1 MSVKVEGVAK
11 NFGSFSALD
20 GVDLDIDRGEIFSI
34 VGPSGSGKTT
44 LLRVIAGLEVQD
56 RGHVYISGRQVDDLD
71 PAKRN
76 VGMVFQNYAL
86 YPNKSVYENIAS
98 PLFAKGVQR
107 SEAARMVTEIASKLD
122 IGEILDR
129 LPSEISG
136 GQQQRVALARA
147 LVKKPSVFL
156 LDEPLSNLDAQI
168 RFFARRFIKELQRE
182 FGITT
187 VYVTHDQSEALSIA
201 DRVAVIHKGRIQ
213 QVGTPAEVYETP
225 VNDFV
230 ANFLGSP
237 PINFFDAKYEGDR
250 FFPVNL
256 PFKLES
262 SIREELKVGVRPE
275 SIIIG
280 AGENTGKVT
289 GVDYLGREYILYL
302 SVDGSEFRALVH
314 KLDGLKIGS
323 TVKFDIQRK
332 GVMVF
337 DKSSGQ
343 RVQ

>member
-1 MSVKVEGVAK
+1 MSVKVEGIGK

-20 GVDLDIDRGEIFSI
+20 GIDLDIGKGEIFSI

-56 RGHVYISGRQVDDLD
+56 RGHVYISGKKVDELD

-86 YPNKSVYENIAS
+86 YPNKTVFENIAS
-98 PLFAKGVQR
+98 PLFAKGVKKF
-107 SEAARMVTEIASKLD
+107 EAAKMVTEIASKLN
-122 IGEILDR
+122 IEEILDR

-213 QVGTPAEVYETP
+213 QVGTPSEVYERP

-256 PFKLES
+256 PFKLAS
-262 SIREELKVGVRPE
+262 PAKEELKVGIRPE
-275 SIIIG
+275 SIVIG
-280 AGENTGKVT
+280 KGENTGTVT
-289 GVDYLGREYILYL
+289 GIDYLGREYILYL

-314 KLDGLKIGS
+314 RLDGLRVGS
-323 TVKFDIQRK
+323 VVTFGVQDK

-343 RVQ
+343 RIQ